1 MPGAQCLMP
10 ASAFFP
16 PSVDWS
22 MRWTAGILGVLLVAL
37 LALPWA
43 VRPAGTGEASAGGP
57 TLVIITPHTEQIRFE
72 YERAFSK
79 WHEANFGQPASI
91 DWRAPGGTS
100 EIRRLLIDQYQA
112 AIRNGEYSMV
122 DGEVVIEP
130 GRMGYDMLFGGGS
143 YEHDQIKAGFTATID
158 GDQVRVPISV
168 PAGFSQERMDEWFG
182 ENTIGSQVLYD
193 PDQYW
198 LGTALSGFGLIFNKD
213 LYAQAGMETPT
224 SFKDLTDP
232 RLMSL
237 VALADPRQSGSI
249 TTTFDSILNA
259 YGWDEGWKI
268 LREMSAN
275 TRYFTS
281 AATKPPLDVAAGEAM
296 AGLAIDFYGR
306 TQAQAVTAPGAPPES
321 SRVGYVDPVGAVYID
336 ADPIS
341 MLRGGPHPELA
352 RRFVEFCM
360 TEQAQS
366 LWQFPANPEQTGPE
380 PTGPIQ
386 YELRR
391 APVRRV
397 MYAKHADRF
406 IDDLDPFAAAA
417 DVPLKGWRS
426 AIPVM
431 MGAFGVDSDDELH
444 EAWAALWRLR
454 ERAEADP
461 AWVSVLARA
470 EEAFYAFPSQ
480 DVAGEDG
487 RVQSLVFS
495 EANYRAVRNVWRD
508 AEAAAEARIAY
519 TRFFRDRY
527 KEVVELEARPQ
538 PD

>member
-1 MPGAQCLMP
+1 
-10 ASAFFP
+10 
-16 PSVDWS
+16 

-43 VRPAGTGEASAGGP
+43 VRPRGSGDAPAGGP

-72 YERAFSK
+72 FERAFSA
-79 WHEANFGQPASI
+79 WHEANFGQPAAI

-100 EIRRLLIDQYQA
+100 EIRRLLVDQYQA
-112 AIRNGEYSMV
+112 AIRNGEYELV

-130 GRMGYDMLFGGGS
+130 GRMGFDLLFGGGS
-143 YEHDQIKAGFTATID
+143 YEHDQIRDGFIATI
-158 GDQVRVPISV
+158 GGQEVRVPISV
-168 PAGFSQERMDEWFG
+168 PAGFGQAQLDEWFG
-182 ENTIGSQVLYD
+182 ENSIGSQKLYD
-193 PDQYW
+193 PGQYW
-198 LGTALSGFGLIFNKD
+198 LGTALSGFGIIFNKD
-213 LYAQAGMETPT
+213 LYAEAGMRTPT
-224 SFKDLTDP
+224 AFEDLTDP
-232 RLMSL
+232 RLMGL

-249 TTTFDSILNA
+249 TTTFDSILNK
-259 YGWDEGWKI
+259 YGWDDGWTM

-281 AATKPPLDVAAGEAM
+281 AATKPPLDIAAGEAM

-306 TQAQAVTAPGAPPES
+306 TQAQAVTPPGAPPEA
-321 SRVGYVDPVGAVYID
+321 SRVGYVDPVGATYID

-341 MLRGGPHPELA
+341 ILRGGPHPELS

-360 TEQAQS
+360 SEQAQS
-366 LWQFPANPEQTGPE
+366 LWQFPADPEQTGPP
-380 PTGPIQ
+380 PTGPVR

-397 MYAKHADRF
+397 MYEKHAGRF
-406 IDDLDPFAAAA
+406 VDDLDPFAAAA
-417 DVPLKGWRS
+417 DVESRGWRS

-454 ERAEADP
+454 GLVGSDPKWAPVLAEAE
-461 AWVSVLARA
+461 A
-470 EEAFYAFPSQ
+470 AFYAFPSQ
-480 DVAGEDG
+480 VVTDEDG
-487 RVQSLVFS
+487 RARTLLFN
-495 EANYRAVRNVWRD
+495 EENYRAIRNVWRD
-508 AEAAAEARIAY
+508 PDAAAEARIAY

-527 KEVVELEARPQ
+527 KEVVELEARSR

>member
-1 MPGAQCLMP
+1 
-10 ASAFFP
+10 
-16 PSVDWS
+16 
-22 MRWTAGILGVLLVAL
+22 MRWTAGILGVLLVLL

-43 VRPAGTGEASAGGP
+43 VRPRGTGEANADGP

-72 YERAFSK
+72 FERAFSK
-79 WHEANFGQPASI
+79 WHQDNHGEPVTI

-100 EIRRLLIDQYQA
+100 EIRRLLVDQYQA
-112 AIRNGEYSMV
+112 AIRNDEYELV
-122 DGEVVIEP
+122 DGQVVIEP
-130 GRMGYDMLFGGGS
+130 GRMGFDMLFGGGS
-143 YEHDQIKAGFTATID
+143 YEHGEIAKGFTAEIE
-158 GDQVRVPISV
+158 GEEVRVPISV
-168 PAGFSQERMDEWFG
+168 PAGFEQSQLDEWFG
-182 ENTIGSQVLYD
+182 KNTIGNQKLYEE
-193 PDQYW
+193 DQYW
-198 LGTALSGFGLIFNKD
+198 LGVALSGFGIIFNKD
-213 LYAQAGMETPT
+213 LYAEAGMETPT
-224 SFKDLTDP
+224 GFKDLTNP
-232 RLMSL
+232 RLMGQ

-249 TTTFDSILNA
+249 TTTFESIQNA
-259 YGWDEGWKI
+259 YGWDEGWRI

-341 MLRGGPHPELA
+341 ILRGGPNFELSQ
-352 RRFVEFCM
+352 RFVEFCM

-380 PTGPIQ
+380 PVGPIK

-397 MYAKHADRF
+397 MYEKHADRF
-406 IDDLDPFAAAA
+406 VDALDPFAAAA
-417 DVPLKGWRS
+417 DVPSRGWRS

-444 EAWAALWRLR
+444 AAWAALQGLR
-454 ERAEADP
+454 GMVSSDP
-461 AWVSVLARA
+461 AWAPVLAQA
-470 EEAFYAFPSQ
+470 EAAFYAFPSQ
-480 DVAGEDG
+480 EVVDEDG
-487 RVQSLVFS
+487 NVQVLVFN
-495 EANYRAVRNVWRD
+495 EENYRAIRNVWRD
-508 AEAAAEARIAY
+508 PEAAAEARIAY

-527 KEVVELEARPQ
+527 KEVVELEARSQ
-538 PD
+538 PN

>member
-1 MPGAQCLMP
+1 
-10 ASAFFP
+10 
-16 PSVDWS
+16 
-22 MRWTAGILGVLLVAL
+22 MRWTAIILGVLLVGL

-43 VRPAGTGEASAGGP
+43 VRPRGGGDVASDALS
-57 TLVIITPHTEQIRFE
+57 LVIITPHTEQIRVEF
-72 YERAFSK
+72 ERAFSR
-79 WHEANFGQPASI
+79 WHEANFDKPVRI

-112 AIRNGEYSMV
+112 AIRNGEYELV

-130 GRMGYDMLFGGGS
+130 GRMGFDLLFGGGS
-143 YEHDQIKAGFTATID
+143 YEHDQIKGGFTADIQ
-158 GDQVRVPISV
+158 GGEQRVPISV
-168 PAGFSQERMDEWFG
+168 PAGFSQEQLDGWFG
-182 ENTIGSQVLYD
+182 ENTIGTQFLYD

-198 LGTALSGFGLIFNKD
+198 IGTALSGFGIIYNKD
-213 LYAQAGMETPT
+213 LYAERGMETPT
-224 SFKDLTDP
+224 SFEDLTDP
-232 RLMSL
+232 RLKGL

-249 TTTFDSILNA
+249 TTTFDSILNF
-259 YGWDEGWKI
+259 YGWEQGWRI

-281 AATKPPLDVAAGEAM
+281 AATKPPLDIAAGEAM

-306 TQAQAVTAPGAPPES
+306 TQAQAVTPPGAPPEA
-321 SRVGYVDPVGAVYID
+321 SRVGYVDPVGATYID

-341 MLRGGPHPELA
+341 ILRGGPHPELA

-366 LWQFPANPEQTGPE
+366 LWQFPANPDQSGPLPTGPE
-380 PTGPIQ
+380 Q

-397 MYAKHADRF
+397 MYELHADRF

-417 DVPLKGWRS
+417 DVPLRGWRS

-444 EAWAALWRLR
+444 EAWAALNRLR
-454 ERAEADP
+454 ERARADASLAP
-461 AWVSVLARA
+461 VLAQA
-470 EEAFYAFPSQ
+470 EAALYAFPSQ
-480 DVAGEDG
+480 AVVGEDG
-487 RVQSLVFS
+487 QVAVLEFN
-495 EANYRAVRNVWRD
+495 EKNYRAVRNVWRD
-508 AEAAAEARIAY
+508 PEAAAEARIAY

-527 KEVVELEARPQ
+527 KEVVELEARRYPN
-538 PD
+538 

>member
-1 MPGAQCLMP
+1 
-10 ASAFFP
+10 
-16 PSVDWS
+16 
-22 MRWTAGILGVLLVAL
+22 MRWTAGILGVLLVGL

-43 VRPAGTGEASAGGP
+43 VRPRGTSEAGADGP

-72 YERAFSK
+72 FERAFSK
-79 WHEANFGQPASI
+79 WHEDTHGEPVTI

-100 EIRRLLIDQYQA
+100 EIRRLLVDQYQA
-112 AIRNGEYSMV
+112 AIRNNEYELV
-122 DGEVVIEP
+122 EGQVVIEP
-130 GRMGYDMLFGGGS
+130 GRMGFDMLFGGGS
-143 YEHDQIKAGFTATID
+143 YEHSEIAKGITAVID
-158 GDQVRVPISV
+158 GEQVRVPISV
-168 PAGFSQERMDEWFG
+168 PAGFSRAQLDAWFG
-182 ENTIGSQVLYD
+182 ENEIGNQLLYEE
-193 PDQYW
+193 DQYW
-198 LGTALSGFGLIFNKD
+198 LGVALSGFGIIFNKD

-224 SFKDLTDP
+224 GFKDLTDP
-232 RLMSL
+232 RLMGL

-249 TTTFDSILNA
+249 TTTFESIQDA
-259 YGWDEGWKI
+259 YGWDEGWRI
-268 LREMSAN
+268 LREMAAN

-306 TQAQAVTAPGAPPES
+306 TQAQAVTPPGEPPET

-341 MLRGGPHPELA
+341 ILRGGPNFELA
-352 RRFVEFCM
+352 QRFVEFCM

-366 LWQFPANPEQTGPE
+366 LWQFPTNPEQSGPE
-380 PTGPIQ
+380 PVGPIK

-397 MYAKHADRF
+397 MYEKHADRF
-406 IDDLDPFAAAA
+406 IDALDPFAAAA
-417 DVPLKGWRS
+417 DVPSRGWRS

-454 ERAEADP
+454 ERAKADP
-461 AWVSVLARA
+461 AWAPILALA
-470 EEAFYAFPSQ
+470 EAAFYAFPSQ
-480 DVAGEDG
+480 EVVDEDG
-487 RVQSLVFS
+487 NVRVLVFN
-495 EANYRAVRNVWRD
+495 EENYKAVRNVWRD
-508 AEAAAEARIAY
+508 PEAAAEARIAY

-527 KEVVELEARPQ
+527 KEVVELEARSRPN
-538 PD
+538 